1 MTPGATN
8 LCPTSMA
15 LLAIKHTSRIVAISS
30 ASWTGGVL
38 SASFWNERFGY
49 PVAAYG
55 GLFISSGTA
64 LLPTK
69 EYGKGLKGPGYLNP
83 SSIF

>member
-1 MTPGATN
+1 
-8 LCPTSMA
+8 
-15 LLAIKHTSRIVAISS
+15 
-30 ASWTGGVL
+30 L